1 MDISVLI
8 QSFLAVFLAEFGDK
22 TQLAL
27 VLLSCFHPRPLLVF
41 IAASLAFCISCLIG
55 ALAGNFLASSIPLHF
70 VHLVSGLLFVFFA
83 IQGFYHARNLEQEE
97 ECDAPVFPF
106 FTIVSA
112 VFMAEMGDK
121 SQLVTFGLAASYGF
135 YTVLLGTSLALILN
149 AGLAVL
155 LGTYLQRLSHQTK
168 ILVNYFSA
176 LFFLGIG
183 LFQMY
188 KFYLGQT

>member
-1 MDISVLI
+1 LDISVLL

-27 VLLSCFHPRPLLVF
+27 VLLSCFHPRPFLVF
-41 IAASLAFCISCLIG
+41 AAASLAFIICCLIG
-55 ALAGNFLASSIPLHF
+55 ALAGNLLASSVPAHL
-70 VHLVSGLLFVFFA
+70 VHLASGLLFVFFA
-83 IQGFYHARNLEQEE
+83 VQGFYHGRNLEQNE

-135 YTVLLGTSLALILN
+135 YTVLVGTSLALILN

-155 LGTYLQRLSHQTK
+155 LGSYLQKLSLRTK
-168 ILVNYFSA
+168 IVVNYLSA
-176 LFFLGIG
+176 FFFLGIG
-183 LFQMY
+183 CFQIY
-188 KFYLGQT
+188 KFYLGT